1 MIMKRNIF
9 NFLHDGVL
17 RAAVCTMV
25 LGLSTAVFAQ
35 TDDDEE
41 EVIEGA
47 VIKQPDRSK
56 MKQDSYPTVELKGVV
71 TDQST
76 GKPLAGVQLRAL
88 GYSRY
93 TAMSDSDGSFSIKV
107 PTFATA
113 LYAFSDGYMSQQV
126 AITAGDGQQTV
137 NVAMLPAK
145 FQTMY
150 GDGTDYTASRTAK
163 IERFGVTVDNEIAN
177 KLGGDVHSV
186 MHSAAVA
193 GGASMF
199 IRGLGSLT
207 TDAQPLVVI
216 DGIEMDM
223 QRDRGTLH
231 DGAFNNLLANFS
243 PDDIEKV
250 TVLKNATALYG
261 ARGANGV
268 ILIDTKRG
276 RSMATRIDANIGVGV
291 QLVPRQ
297 PTMMNAAQYRTY
309 AAELLGTVSDIND
322 YKGFYFLNDN
332 VDGNYYY
339 YPYHNDTDWKDEVYR
354 SALTQNYSINV
365 QGGDDVGMYN
375 LSVGYV
381 KSENTLKESNFDRM
395 NVRFNTDIQILWNL
409 STQFDIAITRTN
421 NRLYDDGMPASF
433 SRSTV
438 TSPTALALLKSPL
451 VAPYEYNSVIGSFT
465 SLLTSY
471 DNILAAS
478 EYPTNGLIRTDGNRG
493 TTYTSQSLANPLA
506 ILANGTGDNKN
517 KAENTF
523 FTVHLHP
530 VYQLSPSWTLTA
542 ELSYVLNRNSQR
554 YYRPYEGVPPFV
566 VEQMGTT
573 TSLVASMF
581 AKEQNFMGKLQ
592 ADWQKQYAEHT
603 FHAFVGARYNTFS
616 YDNSDLRSE
625 YNSKGNDKDPALQ
638 TSGFPGVE
646 GVNET
651 WKNIMW
657 YGNVDYNYMNRYF
670 ATLSLVGEANSR
682 FGENADGLGLFGT
695 KWALF
700 PSLQLGWVLTNESWF
715 PKKKGINYLRLNAG
729 YDISGNDH
737 ISNYAARTSYTSV
750 KYYDRAMGIQ
760 LTNIGNDKIQ
770 WETTH
775 KLNIGLQSYLLNNR
789 LGLSLDYFYHKTNN
803 LLTQKAFDNPIGGIN
818 LYWSNGGELEN
829 QGVEAMVTFKP
840 IVSKNWNME
849 VGASLGHYKNKV
861 TKLPAG
867 YEALSSV
874 YGESNILTQVGL
886 PVGVFYGYRTNGIFL
901 TDSEAQE
908 AGRNGYL
915 YSEDETGAKQYF
927 KAGDVRFSDLNGDG
941 AIDERDKTVIGD
953 PNPDIYGN
961 IFANVSWK
969 DLTLSLGFNYVLGN
983 DVYNYQRSVLNSGST
998 FYNQQVA
1005 STGRWRYEGHQAEL
1019 PRAVFGDPVGNN
1031 RFSDRWIENGSYLRL
1046 KTVNLSYRV
1055 PVPGSWTWLQGL
1067 TVWAEAQNLLTFTKY
1082 TGNDPAFSIANG
1094 VLYQGIDSGCLTQG
1108 RAFLAGVKVNL

>member
-25 LGLSTAVFAQ
+25 LGLSTTVFAQ

-41 EVIEGA
+41 EVIEEA

-88 GYSRY
+88 GYNRY
-93 TAMSDSDGSFSIKV
+93 TAMSESDGSFSIKV

-126 AITAGDGQQTV
+126 AIIAGDSQQTV
-137 NVAMLPAK
+137 RVNMLPAK

-150 GDGTDYTASRTAK
+150 GDGTDYTATRTAQ

-223 QRDRGTLH
+223 QRERGTLH
-231 DGAFNNLLANFS
+231 TGSFNNLLANFS

-268 ILIDTKRG
+268 ILINTKRG

-291 QLVPRQ
+291 QLVPQQ

-309 AAELLGTVSDIND
+309 ATELLGTVTDIND

-332 VDGNYYY
+332 IDGNYYY
-339 YPYHNDTDWKDEVYR
+339 YPYHNDTDWKDQVYR

-433 SRSTV
+433 SRNTV

-478 EYPTNGLIRTDGNRG
+478 EYPAGGLIRTDGNRG

-530 VYQLSPSWTLTA
+530 VYQLTPAWKLSA
-542 ELSYVLNRNSQR
+542 DLSYVLNRNSQR

-625 YNSKGNDKDPALQ
+625 YNSKGNDKDPSLQ

-715 PKKKGINYLRLNAG
+715 PKKSINYLRLNAG

-775 KLNIGLQSYLLNNR
+775 KLNLGLQSYLLNNR
-789 LGLSLDYFYHKTNN
+789 LGISFDYFYHKTKN
-803 LLTQKAFDNPIGGIN
+803 LLTQKAFENPIGGIN

-840 IVSKNWNME
+840 IVTKDWNME

-867 YEALSSV
+867 YEALNSI

-886 PVGVFYGYRTNGIFL
+886 PVGVFYGYRTEGVFA
-901 TDSEAQE
+901 TDAEAQA
-908 AGRNGYL
+908 AGQNGYL
-915 YSEDETGAKQYF
+915 YTEDETGAKQYF
-927 KAGDVRFSDLNGDG
+927 KAGDVHFTDLNDDG
-941 AIDERDKTVIGD
+941 AIDDKDKTVIGD

-969 DLTLSLGFNYVLGN
+969 NLTLSLGFNYVLGN

-998 FYNQQVA
+998 FYNQQVS
-1005 STGRWRYEGHQAEL
+1005 STGRWRYEGQQAEL

-1082 TGNDPAFSIANG
+1082 TGNDPEFSIGNG

-1108 RAFLAGVKVNL
+1108 RAFLAGVKINL